1 MLGSIPHDFPLPI
14 LIVEH
19 QLPGSKS
26 LLPSILDR
34 STALTVKQAEDGET
48 ARPGTVYVAPTD
60 THLVIGAGRRLELL
74 DSAPERFQRPSANV
88 LFQSLAEHVD
98 GAAVVIVL
106 SGMGRDGAEGAVAV
120 KEAGGRVMAGRR
132 SVGAVFRDAR
142 SGHRDR
148 RSRPGPPGRRDR
160 RRPQP
165 HGRPGRR
172 GMSTELDPGFEEL
185 LDFVHEARGFDYS
198 QYKRPSL
205 MRRFEKRMQTA
216 GVDTYEDYRS
226 YLEAEPREFAELLD
240 QF

>member
-48 ARPGTVYVAPTD
+48 AQPATVYVAPTD
-60 THLVIGAGRRLELL
+60 RHLVIGAGRRLELR

-98 GAAVVIVL
+98 RAAVVIVL

-120 KEAGGRVMAGRR
+120 KEAGGRVMAEDEASAQFFGMPGAAIET
-132 SVGAVFRDAR
+132 GAVDQVLPA
-142 SGHRDR
+142 
-148 RSRPGPPGRRDR
+148 
-160 RRPQP
+160 
-165 HGRPGRR
+165 
-172 GMSTELDPGFEEL
+172 TEIGTAL
-185 LDFVHEARGFDYS
+185 
-198 QYKRPSL
+198 SL
-205 MRRFEKRMQTA
+205 MVA
-216 GVDTYEDYRS
+216 PGAS
-226 YLEAEPREFAELLD
+226 A
-240 QF
+240 